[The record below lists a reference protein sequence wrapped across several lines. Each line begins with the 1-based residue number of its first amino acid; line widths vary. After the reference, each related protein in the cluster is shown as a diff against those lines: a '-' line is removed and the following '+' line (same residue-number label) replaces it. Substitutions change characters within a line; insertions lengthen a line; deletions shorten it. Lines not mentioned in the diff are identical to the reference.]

1 MTKNKINIVVL
12 GASGYTGGDLIR
24 ILIGHEKAKILAW
37 IGSGGV
43 GFNLNW
49 STIVAPIKSDHIP
62 IIKKDGKSIG
72 INPNK
77 LKIEYGSGADKS
89 FIHP

>member
-1 MTKNKINIVVL
+1 MCGLLGHGDAFALRDPNAIRPAYYYKDEEVCVV
-12 GASGYTGGDLIR
+12 ASERPVIQTAFNV
-24 ILIGHEKAKILAW
+24 KAEEVTELAPGQA
-37 IGSGGV
+37 I
-43 GFNLNW
+43 
-49 STIVAPIKSDHIP
+49 